1 MSSIDRFV
9 GGGNIATK
17 TLRDA
22 AEEPSPQIKMSKIK
36 QTKSHQMK
44 FSKRAAE
51 GETIPKAET
60 FIKEMVDY
68 NIDSPDD
75 LEYNGIRK
83 SKN

>member
-1 MSSIDRFV
+1 MSSIDKFI
-9 GGGNIATK
+9 GGNIAAK
-17 TLRDA
+17 TLTDA
-22 AEEPSPQIKMSKIK
+22 TEEPSSQIEMSKIK

-44 FSKRAAE
+44 FSIRAAE

-68 NIDSPDD
+68 DIDSPDD
-75 LEYNGIRK
+75 LEYNGVRK